1 MEQEC
6 MHINASDKILDL
18 ADAYRGQIFCPVL
31 LDEVWSIVWGTE
43 IV

>member
-1 MEQEC
+1 MEQEH
-6 MHINASDKILDL
+6 MHINASDNTHHL

-31 LDEVWSIVWGTE
+31 FDEVWSIVLGMG